1 MLNNTYFVW
10 QLLGVIKKIGRFL
23 PAKHDSKE

>member
-10 QLLGVIKKIGRFL
+10 QLLGVIKKIGRQK
-23 PAKHDSKE
+23 PAKHDPKK